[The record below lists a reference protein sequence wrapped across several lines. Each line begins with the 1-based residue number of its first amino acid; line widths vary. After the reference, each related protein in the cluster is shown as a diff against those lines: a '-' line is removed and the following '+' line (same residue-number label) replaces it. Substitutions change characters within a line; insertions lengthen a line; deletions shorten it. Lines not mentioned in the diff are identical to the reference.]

1 MDDIPVFFEHVHF
14 LDGLDGLDV
23 HLLEGG
29 LQLLVVDAGGCGFRG
44 GFLHLTAGSTFAS
57 VGGLV
62 SVYGREGP
70 SGGSAER
77 VRTLRRGVSM
87 ILCSGLGEVAVAAPK
102 ARLRLCEERV
112 CTYQCAPA
120 PASA

>member
-1 MDDIPVFFEHVHF
+1 MNDIPVFLEHVHF
-14 LDGLDGLDV
+14 LDSLDGLDI

-44 GFLHLTAGSTFAS
+44 GFLHLTAGSAFAS
-57 VGGLV
+57 AGGIV

-77 VRTLRRGVSM
+77 VRTL
-87 ILCSGLGEVAVAAPK
+87 
-102 ARLRLCEERV
+102 
-112 CTYQCAPA
+112 
-120 PASA
+120 